1 MDNQI
6 NQINQR
12 DQADPLLAVQW
23 FPPLG
28 SAILVEIDTI
38 AHTARV
44 PSQEFVVPHLISGPK
59 LLEPLRVTE
68 SAGHI
73 VLRNL
78 TDTRFEFFHSGMA
91 ARQ

>member
-1 MDNQI
+1 MGNFLSSFVRPEKHHFFGAGLEAAVLEQS
-6 NQINQR
+6 R
-12 DQADPLLAVQW
+12 QA
-23 FPPLG
+23 G
-28 SAILVEIDTI
+28 SGP
-38 AHTARV
+38 ARV
-44 PSQEFVVPHLISGPK
+44 PSQEFVVPHLISGSK

-73 VLRNL
+73 VLHNL